1 MVKKRNIMLDNLKKY
16 TIFLASGSPRRRQL
30 LADLGIDFE
39 VRCLNDIDESYPD
52 DMPADD
58 VAEYIS
64 QKKATAY
71 KGQITGNELYITADT
86 VVVCDGRV
94 LGKPTD
100 RNEAVAM
107 LRRLSGNVH
116 HVVTGVTVVTECRSV
131 SFSVATE
138 VSFAR
143 LTDEE
148 INFYVDNFKPL
159 DKAGAYGIQEWIGFV
174 GVESISGSYF
184 NVMGLPVQ
192 RLYQELKRL

>member
-1 MVKKRNIMLDNLKKY
+1 MWLNTFLRKKPLPTRNKSRATSCI
-16 TIFLASGSPRRRQL
+16 SPPTQWW
-30 LADLGIDFE
+30 
-39 VRCLNDIDESYPD
+39 
-52 DMPADD
+52 
-58 VAEYIS
+58 
-64 QKKATAY
+64 
-71 KGQITGNELYITADT
+71 
-86 VVVCDGRV
+86 CDGRV
-94 LGKPTD
+94 LGKPAD

>member
-1 MVKKRNIMLDNLKKY
+1 M
-16 TIFLASGSPRRRQL
+16 
-30 LADLGIDFE
+30 
-39 VRCLNDIDESYPD
+39 
-52 DMPADD
+52 
-58 VAEYIS
+58 
-64 QKKATAY
+64 
-71 KGQITGNELYITADT
+71 
-86 VVVCDGRV
+86 
-94 LGKPTD
+94 
-100 RNEAVAM
+100 
-107 LRRLSGNVH
+107 
-116 HVVTGVTVVTECRSV
+116 TVVTECRSV

>member
-1 MVKKRNIMLDNLKKY
+1 MLDNLKKY
-16 TIFLASGSPRRRQL
+16 DIFLASGSPRRKEL
-30 LADLGIDFE
+30 LSGLGIDFK
-39 VRCLNDIDESYPD
+39 VRYLKGVDESYPA

-71 KGQITGNELYITADT
+71 REQIAENELYITADT
-86 VVVCDGRV
+86 VVVCDGCV
-94 LGKPTD
+94 LGKPSD
-100 RNEAVAM
+100 SADAEAM
-107 LRRLSGNVH
+107 LKRLSGNVH
-116 HVVTGVTVVTECRSV
+116 HVVTGVTIITAVRTI

-143 LTDEE
+143 LTNEE
-148 INFYVDNFKPL
+148 IRHYVDRYHPL
-159 DKAGAYGIQEWIGFV
+159 DKAGAYGIQEWIGFI

-192 RLYQELKRL
+192 RLYQELKQL

>member
-1 MVKKRNIMLDNLKKY
+1 MLDNLKKY

-39 VRCLNDIDESYPD
+39 VRCLNDIDESFPN

-64 QKKATAY
+64 QKKAAAY
-71 KGQITGNELYITADT
+71 KEQITGNELYITADT

-94 LGKPTD
+94 LGKPAD

-159 DKAGAYGIQEWIGFV
+159 DKAGSV
-174 GVESISGSYF
+174 
-184 NVMGLPVQ
+184 L
-192 RLYQELKRL
+192 